1 MMLPVWLIGLR
12 GLWGTCFL
20 PLHNDILRLWSTN
33 GSLWLSQYLALIS
46 RIIVLWVGKQPYVES
61 NPTVRVRL
69 TRYGLPAILPSCLRK
84 IFLLI
89 RGEDHA
95 YALVVIR
102 VTLTILSVYRVIGCR
117 PNLKIETITGPFSG
131 SAATLAAWEVG
142 QAVGLLP
149 RGLSLVK
156 VSWTYLSES
165 AGPNFKRATW
175 SSGLDALAF
184 LRFPLV
190 WFHWVAVAW
199 AQGAWVLLTWNLFT
213 VLVSLPVVPLLL
225 VSKKFPSR
233 LGKLATLFE
242 ARGKV
247 RVVAITDW
255 WTQVLLAP
263 LHSALFDIL
272 KLLPEDGTFDQLAP
286 TKRLIAY
293 VRASGS
299 KVFSYDL
306 SAATDRLPIAFQI
319 QVLEALN
326 VPWASNWA
334 ALLVARPWYLAKEP
348 VFYAV
353 GQPMGALSSWAIL
366 AISHHLLVQIAARR
380 AGVEGWFTH
389 YALLGDDIII
399 ADEGVAKAYLDLMT
413 NLGVTINLSKSFEMA
428 SGGFEFAK
436 RWISP
441 TLGEL
446 SPMSPGL
453 ILASVRNPRILATL
467 FKDALKRDFVFSTH
481 VVRDLVRFLRT
492 IRPRKWLDRQLL
504 PILSSVCG
512 PNGGLWD
519 SASGL
524 YFKASWIKL
533 FPSSRIANK
542 LRNPYQST
550 DSGTSERDPSSIE
563 ERS

>member
-1 MMLPVWLIGLR
+1 M
-12 GLWGTCFL
+12 
-20 PLHNDILRLWSTN
+20 
-33 GSLWLSQYLALIS
+33 
-46 RIIVLWVGKQPYVES
+46 
-61 NPTVRVRL
+61 
-69 TRYGLPAILPSCLRK
+69 
-84 IFLLI
+84 
-89 RGEDHA
+89 
-95 YALVVIR
+95 
-102 VTLTILSVYRVIGCR
+102 
-117 PNLKIETITGPFSG
+117 
-131 SAATLAAWEVG
+131 
-142 QAVGLLP
+142 
-149 RGLSLVK
+149 
-156 VSWTYLSES
+156 
-165 AGPNFKRATW
+165 
-175 SSGLDALAF
+175 
-184 LRFPLV
+184 
-190 WFHWVAVAW
+190 AW

-225 VSKKFPSR
+225 VSRRFPRR

-293 VRASGS
+293 VRSSGA

-319 QVLEALN
+319 QVLEALC

-334 ALLVARPWYLAKEP
+334 SLLVARPWYLAKEP

-366 AISHHLLVQIAARR
+366 AVTHHILVQIAARR
-380 AGVEGWFTH
+380 TGVEGWFTH

-399 ADEGVAKAYLDLMT
+399 ADEAVAGAYLDLMT
-413 NLGVTINLSKSFEMA
+413 SLGVTINLSKSFEMA
-428 SGGFEFAK
+428 SGTFEFAK

-453 ILASVRNPRILATL
+453 ILASLRNPRILATL
-467 FKDALKRDFVFSTH
+467 SKDALKRDFVFSTH

-504 PILSSVCG
+504 PILSSVLG

-533 FPSSRIANK
+533 FPSSRIVNK
-542 LRNPYQST
+542 LRNPYQFT
-550 DSGTSERDPSSIE
+550 DSGPSERDPSSIE
-563 ERS
+563 EGS